1 VIRKKLLQAAAVLA
15 AFGGAAHASTLDFVY
30 TFADGQTLTG
40 SMTGTLSGGL
50 ATDIS
55 NVSIDFNGNVYA
67 GTLFSGAFNAAS
79 NSYNYGPNAAVVS
92 TNAALNNFI
101 FADSNDPAGLGV
113 TNYFYFVNGTTPSG
127 IGTEEVFANNL
138 NTGDIDFDN
147 PGNDGSWKLF
157 VAPVPVPAAF
167 PLMVSGLGLLAA
179 ARRRRQQGDPA
190 RA

>member
-1 VIRKKLLQAAAVLA
+1 VIRKKILQAAAVLA
-15 AFGGAAHASTLDFVY
+15 AFSGAAQASTLDFQY
-30 TFADGQTLTG
+30 TFADGQSLSGT
-40 SMTGTLSGGL
+40 MTGTLSGGL
-50 ATDIS
+50 VTDIS
-55 NVSIDFNGNVYA
+55 NVNITFDGNSYS
-67 GTLFSGAFNAAS
+67 GTLFSGTFNAAT
-79 NSYNYGPNAAVVS
+79 NSYSYGPSAAVIS
-92 TNAALNNFI
+92 TTAGLNNFI

-127 IGTEEVFANNL
+127 TGTEEVFANNT

-147 PGNDGSWKLF
+147 PGNDGSWKLS

-179 ARRRRQQGDPA
+179 ARRRRQQADTA